1 MKELQE
7 INKNIGKRI
16 RFCRLN
22 EGMTISQ
29 LAKVLGVSTQQVQKY
44 ETGINRASAASL
56 LVIAKTLNKDISY
69 FYKGLDIGK
78 NTPKRQRERLCLQ
91 VAQNF
96 AKIKNEKYQVA
107 INEIVKTLA
116 K

>member
-1 MKELQE
+1 MKELKE

-22 EGMTISQ
+22 KGMTISK
-29 LAKVLGVSTQQVQKY
+29 LAKVLNVSTQQVQKY
-44 ETGINRASAASL
+44 ETGKNKISTDKL
-56 LVIAKTLNKDISY
+56 IVVAKTLNKDMSY
-69 FYKGLDIGK
+69 FYRDLDISEDV
-78 NTPKRQRERLCLQ
+78 PKSKRERLCLQ

-96 AKIKNEKYQVA
+96 AKIENEEYQVA

>member
-1 MKELQE
+1 MKELKE

-22 EGMTISQ
+22 NGITLSK
-29 LAKVLGVSTQQVQKY
+29 LAKALNISTQQIQKY
-44 ETGINRASAASL
+44 ETGINRISAASL
-56 LVIAKTLNKDISY
+56 SVIAKTLNTNILY
-69 FYKGLDIGK
+69 FYMDSYRGED
-78 NTPKRQRERLCLQ
+78 TPRNQRERLCLQ

-96 AKIKNEKYQVA
+96 AKIENEEYQVA
-107 INEIVKTLA
+107 INKIIKTLA